1 MPVKEGLND
10 ELERAFKMIL
20 AKPEILRQ
28 IHEGRIR
35 IEPYDEAAVGPASI
49 DLTLDNKLR
58 VFNSDQHITRADID
72 YKTLAELIDITD
84 GYLLEPGEL
93 VLGITKER
101 ITLPG
106 DVCGWLNSRSRFARI
121 GLMSHIAAPFLAPG
135 ISNRQI
141 LEIYNAGRNK
151 IRLTPGMRI
160 CHVVLQE
167 CQGTATYT
175 GVWKDQEL

>member
-1 MPVKEGLND
+1 
-10 ELERAFKMIL
+10 MIL
-20 AKPEILRQ
+20 AKPEVLRQ
-28 IHEGRIR
+28 IRDGRIT
-35 IEPYDEAAVGPASI
+35 IEPYDEEAVGPASI
-49 DLTLDNKLR
+49 DLTLDDKLR
-58 VFNSDQHITRADID
+58 IFNTDEHITRADID
-72 YKTLAELIDITD
+72 YRTLAKLVDIPD

-106 DVCGWLNSRSRFARI
+106 DICGWLNSRSRFARI

-141 LEIYNAGRNK
+141 LEIFNAGRNK
-151 IRLTPGMRI
+151 IKLVPGMKI

-167 CQGTATYT
+167 CKGTAIYA
-175 GVWKDQEL
+175 GAWKDQEL

>member
-1 MPVKEGLND
+1 
-10 ELERAFKMIL
+10 MIL

-28 IHEGRIR
+28 IHDGRIR

-58 VFNSDQHITRADID
+58 VFNADQHITRADID
-72 YKTLAELIDITD
+72 YKTLAELMDITD

-151 IRLTPGMRI
+151 IKLTPGMRI

-167 CQGTATYT
+167 CKGTAIYT
-175 GVWKDQEL
+175 GAWKDQEL

>member
-1 MPVKEGLND
+1 
-10 ELERAFKMIL
+10 MIL

-28 IHEGRIR
+28 IRDGRIR
-35 IEPYDEAAVGPASI
+35 IEPYDEGAVGPASI
-49 DLTLDNKLR
+49 DLTLDRQLR
-58 VFNSDQHITRADID
+58 VFDTDEHITRADID
-72 YKTLAELIDITD
+72 YRTLARLTDIDD

-93 VLGITKER
+93 VLGITLEK

-141 LEIYNAGRNK
+141 LEIFNAGRNK
-151 IRLTPGMRI
+151 IKLAPGMRI
-160 CHVVLQE
+160 CHLVLQE
-167 CQGTATYT
+167 CKGAAVYD
-175 GVWKDQEL
+175 GAWKDQEL

>member
-1 MPVKEGLND
+1 
-10 ELERAFKMIL
+10 MIL

-28 IHEGRIR
+28 IRDGRIR
-35 IEPYDEAAVGPASI
+35 IDPYDADAVGPASI
-49 DLTLDNKLR
+49 ALTLDSALR
-58 VFNSDQHITRADID
+58 VFNTDQHITRADID
-72 YKTLAELIDITD
+72 YRTLAKLTDITD

-101 ITLPG
+101 ITLPE

-151 IRLTPGMRI
+151 IRLMPGMRI

-167 CQGTATYT
+167 CKGAATYA
-175 GVWKDQEL
+175 GAWKDQEL

>member
-1 MPVKEGLND
+1 
-10 ELERAFKMIL
+10 MIL

-28 IHEGRIR
+28 IRAGRIV
-35 IEPYDEAAVGPASI
+35 IDPYDEGAVGPASI
-49 DLTLDNKLR
+49 DLALDDKLR
-58 VFNSDQHITRADID
+58 VFNTDQHITRADID
-72 YKTLAELIDITD
+72 YRTLAKLTDIPD

-101 ITLPG
+101 ITLPE

-151 IRLTPGMRI
+151 IKLMPGMRI
-160 CHVVLQE
+160 CHLVLQE
-167 CQGTATYT
+167 CKGAARYA
-175 GVWKDQEL
+175 GAWKDQEL

>member
-1 MPVKEGLND
+1 
-10 ELERAFKMIL
+10 MIL

-28 IHEGRIR
+28 IHDGRIR

-58 VFNSDQHITRADID
+58 VFNADQHITRADID
-72 YKTLAELIDITD
+72 YKTLAELMDITD

-151 IRLTPGMRI
+151 IKLTPGMRI

-167 CQGTATYT
+167 CKGSAIYT
-175 GVWKDQEL
+175 GAWKDQEL

>member
-1 MPVKEGLND
+1 
-10 ELERAFKMIL
+10 MIL

-28 IHEGRIR
+28 IHDGRIR
-35 IEPYDEAAVGPASI
+35 IEPYDEDAVGPASI

-58 VFNSDQHITRADID
+58 VFDTDQHITRADID
-72 YKTLAELIDITD
+72 YKTLAKLTDIID

-151 IRLTPGMRI
+151 IMLTPGMRI

-167 CQGTATYT
+167 CKGTATYT
-175 GVWKDQEL
+175 GEWKDQEL

>member
-1 MPVKEGLND
+1 M
-10 ELERAFKMIL
+10 
-20 AKPEILRQ
+20 
-28 IHEGRIR
+28 
-35 IEPYDEAAVGPASI
+35 
-49 DLTLDNKLR
+49 
-58 VFNSDQHITRADID
+58 
-72 YKTLAELIDITD
+72 DITD

-101 ITLPG
+101 LTLPE

-141 LEIYNAGRNK
+141 LEIFNAGRNK
-151 IRLTPGMRI
+151 IKLMQGMKI

-167 CQGTATYT
+167 CKGAARYT
-175 GVWKDQEL
+175 GAWKDQEL

>member
-1 MPVKEGLND
+1 
-10 ELERAFKMIL
+10 MIL

-28 IHEGRIR
+28 IRAGRIV
-35 IEPYDEAAVGPASI
+35 IDPYDEGAVGPASI
-49 DLTLDNKLR
+49 DLALDDKLR
-58 VFNSDQHITRADID
+58 VFNTDQHITRADID
-72 YKTLAELIDITD
+72 YRTLAKLTDIPD

-101 ITLPG
+101 ITLPE

-151 IRLTPGMRI
+151 IKLMPGMRI
-160 CHVVLQE
+160 CHLVLQE
-167 CQGTATYT
+167 CKGAAKYA
-175 GVWKDQEL
+175 GAWKDQEL

>member
-1 MPVKEGLND
+1 
-10 ELERAFKMIL
+10 MIL

-28 IHEGRIR
+28 IREGRIK
-35 IEPYDEAAVGPASI
+35 IEPFDEEAVGPASI
-49 DLTLDNKLR
+49 DLALDDKLR
-58 VFNSDQHITRADID
+58 VFDTDQPITRADVD
-72 YKTLAELIDITD
+72 YKTLAKLTDIAG
-84 GYLLEPGEL
+84 GYLLAPGEL

-167 CQGTATYT
+167 CKGAATYA
-175 GVWKDQEL
+175 GAWKDQEL

>member
-1 MPVKEGLND
+1 
-10 ELERAFKMIL
+10 MIL
-20 AKPEILRQ
+20 ARPEILRQ
-28 IHEGRIR
+28 IRAGRIV
-35 IEPYDEAAVGPASI
+35 IDPYDEGAVGPASI
-49 DLTLDNKLR
+49 DLALDDKLR
-58 VFNSDQHITRADID
+58 VFNTDQHITRADID
-72 YKTLAELIDITD
+72 YRTLAKLTDIPD

-101 ITLPG
+101 ITLPE

-151 IRLTPGMRI
+151 IKLMPGMRI
-160 CHVVLQE
+160 CHLVLQE
-167 CQGTATYT
+167 CKGAAKYA
-175 GVWKDQEL
+175 GAWKDQEL

>member
-1 MPVKEGLND
+1 MV
-10 ELERAFKMIL
+10 L

-28 IHEGRIR
+28 IRDGRIR

-49 DLTLDNKLR
+49 DLTLDRQLR
-58 VFNSDQHITRADID
+58 VFDTDEHITRADID
-72 YKTLAELIDITD
+72 YRTLARLTDIAD

-93 VLGITKER
+93 VLGITMER
-101 ITLPG
+101 ITLPE

-141 LEIYNAGRNK
+141 LEIFNAGRNK
-151 IRLTPGMRI
+151 IKLAPGMRI
-160 CHVVLQE
+160 CHLVLQE
-167 CQGTATYT
+167 CKGGAVYD
-175 GVWKDQEL
+175 GAWKDQEL

>member
-1 MPVKEGLND
+1 
-10 ELERAFKMIL
+10 MIL

-28 IHEGRIR
+28 IRAGRIV
-35 IEPYDEAAVGPASI
+35 IDPYDEEAVGPASI
-49 DLTLDNKLR
+49 DLALDDKLR
-58 VFNSDQHITRADID
+58 VFNTDQHITRADID
-72 YKTLAELIDITD
+72 YRTLAKLTDIPD

-101 ITLPG
+101 ITLPE

-151 IRLTPGMRI
+151 IKLMPGMRI
-160 CHVVLQE
+160 CHLVLQE
-167 CQGTATYT
+167 CKGAARYA
-175 GVWKDQEL
+175 GAWKDQEL